1 MATAKTWL
9 LIILGFF
16 AICVL
21 GLVLIAGAGFYFV
34 SKHIATEK
42 TTSVSAVRR
51 FDEARAKFKAA
62 QPLIEIDALERPR
75 EWRSPKSLP
84 TSPEKPKDL
93 YVLAWDPD
101 DGHLAR
107 ISLPFWV
114 LRFGRQKIDFLKG
127 PNGLDF
133 ERLNV
138 DVAELERIGPALV
151 LDYRAPSGERVL
163 IWTQ

>member
-1 MATAKTWL
+1 MTTAKTWL

-21 GLVLIAGAGFYFV
+21 GLVVIAGAGFYFV

-42 TTSVSAVRR
+42 ATSVSAVRM
-51 FDEARAKFKAA
+51 FDESRARFKTA

-75 EWRSPKSLP
+75 ELRSTHSLP

-93 YVLAWDPD
+93 YVLAWNPD
-101 DGHLAR
+101 DGHVAR

-114 LRFGRQKIDFLKG
+114 LRFGRQKMDFLKG
-127 PNGLDF
+127 SSGLDF

-151 LDYRAPSGERVL
+151 LDYRAPGGERVL

>member
-1 MATAKTWL
+1 MTTAKTWL
-9 LIILGFF
+9 LIVLGLFT
-16 AICVL
+16 ICVL
-21 GLVLIAGAGFYFV
+21 GLVVLAGAGFYFV
-34 SKHIATEK
+34 SKHIATQ
-42 TTSVSAVRR
+42 TSTSVSAVRT
-51 FDEARAKFKAA
+51 FDEARAKFKTA
-62 QPLIEIDALERPR
+62 QPLIEIDALDRPR
-75 EWRSPKSLP
+75 GLRSVKSLP
-84 TSPEKPKDL
+84 TSAEKPKDL

-138 DVAELERIGPALV
+138 DVGELERIGPALV